1 MIVEIEIPFW
11 QDPQCHVFTQ
21 YYRDDLITYFTC
33 WDDNAELIKNKL
45 GEIFFNDVLSVKIES
60 EIRSYLIDEPEYRS
74 SIYEVL
80 DSKVIRK
87 YLKKRKKWEYSK
99 VNIKDYRC
107 FVVNSHD
114 YQIVIIAKKYTF
126 KLISVDPHTEV
137 IYKKILELN

>member
-21 YYRDDLITYFTC
+21 HYRDDLITYFTC

-60 EIRSYLIDEPEYRS
+60 KIRSYLIDEPEYRS

-87 YLKKRKKWEYSK
+87 YLKKREKWEYSK

-114 YQIVIIAKKYTF
+114 YQIVIIAKKYIF

-137 IYKKILELN
+137 IYKKILEVI

>member
-21 YYRDDLITYFTC
+21 HYRDDLSTYFTC

-45 GEIFFNDVLSVKIES
+45 GEILFNDVLSVKIES
-60 EIRSYLIDEPEYRS
+60 KIRSYLVDEPEYRS

-87 YLKKRKKWEYSK
+87 YLKKREKWEYSK

-126 KLISVDPHTEV
+126 KLISVDPYTDV